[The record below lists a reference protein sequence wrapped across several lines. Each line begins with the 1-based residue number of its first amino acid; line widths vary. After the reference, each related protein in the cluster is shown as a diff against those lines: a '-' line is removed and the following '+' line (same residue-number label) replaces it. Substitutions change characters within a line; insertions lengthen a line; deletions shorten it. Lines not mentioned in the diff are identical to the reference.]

1 MTLKKVCI
9 IRAGDVTYISRIHRA
24 AEGLFDSKLYD
35 VTLISIKPTNKAND
49 LNYPYK
55 TISLPIKLRV
65 FKSKLF
71 LLFRIIEGVVRV
83 FMKGRSI
90 KADIYVA
97 ITFEDLLIA
106 FILTRF
112 NNAKLVYNANELE
125 GDRKLFK
132 SDIIQKK
139 INSFIRFFEKFILK
153 RTDCVIAA
161 DFERGK
167 VMQQWYGLDKVEIIR
182 NVPVYYRGEKTNL
195 IRDFLKLDEERII
208 LLYQGSL
215 TPGRGLEQSISA
227 ASQVLDSKLV
237 LVLLGDI
244 QNSYKNHLVQLAK
257 NYNFKNLYFIPAVPW
272 QELLSWTS
280 SADISL
286 VLIENV
292 SLSYYL
298 AAPNKL
304 YESIMAEVPY
314 IASNFPEIKLVN
326 NIAKAGILVS
336 PENDLEIVSAINKL
350 VTDMDFVLFCKRNAK
365 EAKEVY
371 NWDVEKVKLI
381 EVFEKLT

>member
-139 INSFIRFFEKFILK
+139 
-153 RTDCVIAA
+153 D
-161 DFERGK
+161 
-167 VMQQWYGLDKVEIIR
+167 
-182 NVPVYYRGEKTNL
+182 
-195 IRDFLKLDEERII
+195 
-208 LLYQGSL
+208 
-215 TPGRGLEQSISA
+215 
-227 ASQVLDSKLV
+227 
-237 LVLLGDI
+237 
-244 QNSYKNHLVQLAK
+244 
-257 NYNFKNLYFIPAVPW
+257 
-272 QELLSWTS
+272 
-280 SADISL
+280 
-286 VLIENV
+286 
-292 SLSYYL
+292 
-298 AAPNKL
+298 
-304 YESIMAEVPY
+304 
-314 IASNFPEIKLVN
+314 
-326 NIAKAGILVS
+326 
-336 PENDLEIVSAINKL
+336 
-350 VTDMDFVLFCKRNAK
+350 
-365 EAKEVY
+365 
-371 NWDVEKVKLI
+371 
-381 EVFEKLT
+381 